1 MNYRFK
7 PGQKVRIKN
16 GLIPYREYMVDV
28 EDDDSNTW
36 RNPIFLTREMANL
49 GGTIQTV
56 QRPANDSCNGSWFFE
71 TGQVN
76 AYYLEFPKGDPCE
89 GTIWPDSCLE
99 PIRGFNKL
107 LKKVQ
112 I

>member
-1 MNYRFK
+1 MKYRFK

-16 GLIPYREYMVDV
+16 GLIPNRKYMVNI
-28 EDDDSNTW
+28 EADDSNIW
-36 RNPIFLTREMANL
+36 RDSIVLTREMANL

-56 QRPANDSCNGSWFFE
+56 QRPANGSWFCE

-76 AYYLEFPKGDPCE
+76 AYYLEFPKGDLCE

-99 PIRGFNKL
+99 PIKPIRGFNKL